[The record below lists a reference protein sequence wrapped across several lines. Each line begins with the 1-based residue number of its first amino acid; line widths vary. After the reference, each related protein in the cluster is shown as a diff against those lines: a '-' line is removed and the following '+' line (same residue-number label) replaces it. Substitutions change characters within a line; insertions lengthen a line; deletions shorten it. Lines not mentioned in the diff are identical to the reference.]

1 MKRFT
6 AFFNDGTHCNIQA
19 TRMELKDD
27 AILVYDGAELVGYF
41 DVSTVC
47 GAHLSERKKE
57 EFV

>member
-6 AFFNDGTHCNIQA
+6 AIFNDGTHCNIPA

-27 AILVYDGAELVGYF
+27 AILVYNETELVGYF

-47 GAHLSERKKE
+47 GAHLSEKKE
-57 EFV
+57 DIR